1 LETNYRINKIES
13 IAPEGNICHSFHSRR
28 RDRAYRYWIGG
39 ICRRCLRRY
48 RENIEYLVTKLV
60 NLRIFSDTSGKF
72 NLSLLDVKGEL
83 LLVSQFTLLADARH
97 GRRPGFTDAAA
108 PPEAERLFNTFV
120 DRAKASGSKVVTG
133 KFQEYMQVE
142 IHNDGPVT
150 IMLDSHDKMVSQ
162 TA

>member
-1 LETNYRINKIES
+1 LPAAIQRKYRISGYQAGKS
-13 IAPEGNICHSFHSRR
+13 ADLLRYLWQVQPIAAGRKRR
-28 RDRAYRYWIGG
+28 
-39 ICRRCLRRY
+39 
-48 RENIEYLVTKLV
+48 VTA
-60 NLRIFSDTSGKF
+60 GKP
-72 NLSLLDVKGEL
+72 V
-83 LLVSQFTLLADARH
+83 TLLADARH